1 MIESKATTAAAHP
14 NNVAHIVAIAGRQW
28 NIHIVS
34 QTTVG
39 PFKMVDMEAH
49 CDDAPHAIGFSL
61 EEKFTVQDCIA
72 EIRSAIKEWEV

>member
-1 MIESKATTAAAHP
+1 MIESKVTTAAAHP

-34 QTTVG
+34 QSTVG

-49 CDDAPHAIGFSL
+49 SDDAPWAIGFSL
-61 EEKFTVQDCIA
+61 EEKFTVQDIVA
-72 EIRSAIKEWEV
+72 